1 MNSLNYLE
9 EIKNSYLLNNDDL
22 IDIIEKLSYIAR
34 DNGEDDT
41 SLTELMDAISE
52 MWYFPSSVQ
61 AVGRVQRPAAVF
73 PIKDNIRIWR
83 LKIWDFAGI

>member
-1 MNSLNYLE
+1 MNSLDYLE

-41 SLTELMDAISE
+41 ILTELIDEINE
-52 MWYFPSSVQ
+52 M
-61 AVGRVQRPAAVF
+61 
-73 PIKDNIRIWR
+73 
-83 LKIWDFAGI
+83 

>member
-1 MNSLNYLE
+1 MYGHIVEINSKKVGVSGVRFPGLFLPHKRIIKFERWYFMNSLNYLG

-41 SLTELMDAISE
+41 ILTELMDARSE
-52 MWYFPSSVQ
+52 M
-61 AVGRVQRPAAVF
+61 
-73 PIKDNIRIWR
+73 
-83 LKIWDFAGI
+83 

>member
-1 MNSLNYLE
+1 MMAGEKMKGGIYMNSLDYLE

-41 SLTELMDAISE
+41 ILEELIDAISE
-52 MWYFPSSVQ
+52 M
-61 AVGRVQRPAAVF
+61 
-73 PIKDNIRIWR
+73 
-83 LKIWDFAGI
+83 